1 MAIRFNCWALLLL
14 VGHMAGVHTATTV
27 KHEKGFEP
35 MVAMYCGDTQGSW
48 DLFFATKDDE
58 NFLFIEEINDY

>member
-1 MAIRFNCWALLLL
+1 MAIRVKLVALVLL
-14 VGHMAGVHTATTV
+14 VGHMAGVHMATTI

-48 DLFFATKDDE
+48 DL
-58 NFLFIEEINDY
+58 